1 MKQREPSRNIPPQPA
16 VLLDVE
22 MDPVHLGELREML
35 GAKSLNTLITRHCG
49 EIEAVI
55 KTLQAPDA
63 LPPLPEI
70 AARAHKIAGS
80 AAALGAVSLRKGGLL
95 AVEQAA
101 KAENAEDLAAAIKA
115 LPTIWEAT
123 QPALTAAV

>member
-1 MKQREPSRNIPPQPA
+1 
-16 VLLDVE
+16 
-22 MDPVHLGELREML
+22 ML

-63 LPPLPEI
+63 LPLPEI

-80 AAALGAVSLRKGGLL
+80 AAALGAVSLRKGLL